1 MEYILKM
8 KKIIYKMRNMMKN
21 KNDED
26 EIDFIELTFIHK
38 MKIFIKLFFQEKLF
52 FYKSLLLQKNRFP
65 LQ

>member
-1 MEYILKM
+1 
-8 KKIIYKMRNMMKN
+8 MMKN

>member
-1 MEYILKM
+1 MEYIGKQKDLNIMAILKM

-38 MKIFIKLFFQEKLF
+38 MKIFVKFF
-52 FYKSLLLQKNRFP
+52 
-65 LQ
+65 